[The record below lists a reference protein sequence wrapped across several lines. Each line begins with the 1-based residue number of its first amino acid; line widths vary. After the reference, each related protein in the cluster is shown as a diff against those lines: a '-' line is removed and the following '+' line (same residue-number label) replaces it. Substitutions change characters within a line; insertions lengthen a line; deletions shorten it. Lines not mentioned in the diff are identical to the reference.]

1 MGADMSLDVDMA
13 FGADMAFGVV
23 GADVLGGPRARGVPE
38 ASPMSFPTSLQLP
51 LPPSFPGHV
60 PAPQICYNSALMSD
74 STLTHVR
81 NIGIVAHIDAGKTTT
96 TERILFYTG
105 KIHKTGEVHEG
116 DTTTDFMI
124 QEKERG
130 ITIQSAA
137 ISCTWKDWA
146 INIIDTPGHVDFTME
161 VERSLRVL
169 DGAVCV
175 FCAVGGVQPQSETVW
190 RQADRYHVPRV
201 AFVNKMDRMGA
212 DFGRVVEEI
221 RTKLRANA
229 APVELPIGK
238 EEGFKGVV
246 DLLEMKGIVYDE
258 ASEGKTFTVGE
269 IPAELKDDAELARAE
284 LCEKIADLDE
294 GVMEAYLERGDLT
307 ADELRAAI
315 RRQVVAGAFVPVLC
329 GTAFKDKGIQ
339 PLLDAIGLYLPAP
352 TDRPPVEAT
361 DLKSGERVTRR
372 QDPAEPLAALVFK
385 IATDPYV
392 GRLYFV
398 RVYSG
403 VLKKGA
409 NAFNPRTKKRE
420 RVMKIVRLFA
430 DQQIEVDHLAAGDIG
445 ALVGLKECTTG
456 DTLCAEMKPLYLERI
471 TAPQPVMFLAI
482 EPKSGADKDKL
493 VASMEQLAA
502 EDPTCQVRQD
512 EETGQTILS
521 GMGELHLEILVDRLK
536 REFKCA
542 ANVGKPMVSYVE
554 TVTAPA
560 LKEFTFD
567 RELGGRRHA
576 VTLAIEIRPLERGK
590 GVQVDVS
597 RDFRNALPDP
607 KLADVVVQGLRD
619 GVATGVLARFPMT
632 DLAVCAV
639 RCALVDPEIS
649 DEIAFRSAAVMG
661 FREAAEAASP
671 EFLEPIMKLEI
682 TTPPES
688 VGEVLGDLNARRGTV
703 LDMEQ
708 RGDMQIVHARVPM
721 AQMFGYST
729 AIRSL
734 TKGRASYSMEPS
746 DFALVPRN
754 VREEL
759 LAR

>member
-1 MGADMSLDVDMA
+1 
-13 FGADMAFGVV
+13 
-23 GADVLGGPRARGVPE
+23 
-38 ASPMSFPTSLQLP
+38 
-51 LPPSFPGHV
+51 
-60 PAPQICYNSALMSD
+60 MSD

-105 KIHKTGEVHEG
+105 RIHKTGEVHEG
-116 DTTTDFMI
+116 DTTTDFMV

-246 DLLEMKGIVYDE
+246 DLLEMKGVVYDE
-258 ASEGKTFTVGE
+258 ASEGKTFAVGD

-294 GVMEAYLERGDLT
+294 GVMEAYLENGDLT
-307 ADELRAAI
+307 AGELRAAI
-315 RRQVVAGAFVPVLC
+315 RRQAVAGAFVPVLC

-361 DLKSGERVTRR
+361 DLKSGEKVTRR

-385 IATDPYV
+385 VATDPYV

-398 RVYSG
+398 RVYAG
-403 VLKKGA
+403 VLRKGA

-420 RVMKIVRLFA
+420 RIMKIVRLFA
-430 DQQIEVDHLAAGDIG
+430 DQQTEVDHLAAGDIG

-471 TAPQPVMFLAI
+471 TAPQPVMFMAI
-482 EPKSGADKDKL
+482 EPKSGADKDRL
-493 VASMEQLAA
+493 VAAMDQLAA

-542 ANVGKPMVSYVE
+542 ANVGRPMVSYVE

-560 LKEFTFD
+560 LKAFTFD

-576 VTLAIEIRPLERGK
+576 VTLAIEVRPLERGK

-597 RDFRNALPDP
+597 RDLRNALPDP

-632 DLAVCAV
+632 DLAVSAV
-639 RCALVDPEIS
+639 RCELVDPEVS

-661 FREAAEAASP
+661 FREAAEAAAP

-682 TTPPES
+682 TTPPEG

-703 LDMEQ
+703 LDMEP

>member
-1 MGADMSLDVDMA
+1 MPLGVREVSL
-13 FGADMAFGVV
+13 
-23 GADVLGGPRARGVPE
+23 E
-38 ASPMSFPTSLQLP
+38 KT
-51 LPPSFPGHV
+51 
-60 PAPQICYNSALMSD
+60 
-74 STLTHVR
+74 R
-81 NIGIVAHIDAGKTTT
+81 NIGIMAHIDAGKTTP

-105 KIHKTGEVHEG
+105 KTHRIGETPDGTATMDWMV
-116 DTTTDFMI
+116 
-124 QEKERG
+124 QEQERG
-130 ITIQSAA
+130 ITITSAA
-137 ISCTWKDWA
+137 TTCYWDKQGAADRHR

-212 DFGRVVEEI
+212 DFNRVVEEM
-221 RTKLRANA
+221 RAKLKANA
-229 APVELPIGK
+229 APIELPIGK
-238 EEGFKGVV
+238 EENFKGVI

-258 ASEGKTFTVGE
+258 ASEGKNFTVGD

-284 LCEKIADLDE
+284 LCEKVADLDE
-294 GVMEAYLERGDLT
+294 GVMEAYLENGDLT

-315 RRQVVAGAFVPVLC
+315 RRLVVAGQFVPVLC

-339 PLLDAIGLYLPAP
+339 PLLDAVGLFLPAP
-352 TDRPPVEAT
+352 PDRPPVAAT
-361 DLKSGERVTRR
+361 DLKSGDKVMR
-372 QDPAEPLAALVFK
+372 QHDAKEPLSALVFK

-420 RVMKIVRLFA
+420 RIMKIVRLFA
-430 DQQIEVDHLAAGDIG
+430 DQQIEVDQLSAGDIG
-445 ALVGLKECTTG
+445 AIVGLKECTTG

-471 TAPQPVMFLAI
+471 TAPQPVMFMAI

-554 TVTAPA
+554 TITAPA
-560 LKEFTFD
+560 MKEFSFD
-567 RELGGRRHA
+567 RELGGKRHA
-576 VTLAIEIRPLERGK
+576 VTLTLELKPLERGK
-590 GVQVDVS
+590 GIQVDVS
-597 RDFRNALPDP
+597 RDFKNAIPDP
-607 KLADVVVQGLRD
+607 KLADIVMQGLND
-619 GVATGVLARFPMT
+619 GISTGVLARFPMT
-632 DLAVCAV
+632 DLSVTAV

-661 FREAAEAASP
+661 FREAAEAAAP

-734 TKGRASYSMEPS
+734 TMGRASYSMEPS
-746 DFALVPRN
+746 DFALVPQT
-754 VREEL
+754 VRREL
-759 LAR
+759 LER

>member
-1 MGADMSLDVDMA
+1 MA
-13 FGADMAFGVV
+13 
-23 GADVLGGPRARGVPE
+23 
-38 ASPMSFPTSLQLP
+38 
-51 LPPSFPGHV
+51 
-60 PAPQICYNSALMSD
+60 D
-74 STLTHVR
+74 STLANVR

-137 ISCTWKDWA
+137 ISCNWKDWA

-212 DFGRVVEEI
+212 DFNRVVEEM
-221 RTKLRANA
+221 RTKLKASA
-229 APVELPIGK
+229 APIELPIGK
-238 EEGFKGVV
+238 EENFKGVI

-258 ASEGKTFTVGE
+258 ASEGKNFTVGDV
-269 IPAELKDDAELARAE
+269 PAELKDDAELARAE
-284 LCEKIADLDE
+284 LCEKVADLDE
-294 GVMEAYLERGDLT
+294 GVMEAYLENGDLT

-315 RRQVVAGAFVPVLC
+315 RRLVVAGQFVPVLC

-339 PLLDAIGLYLPAP
+339 PLLDAVGLYLPAP

-361 DLKSGERVTRR
+361 DLKSGDKVTR
-372 QDPAEPLAALVFK
+372 QHDAKEPLSALVFK

-420 RVMKIVRLFA
+420 RIMKIVRLFA
-430 DQQIEVDHLAAGDIG
+430 DQQIEVDQLSAGDIG
-445 ALVGLKECTTG
+445 AIVGLKECTTG

-471 TAPQPVMFLAI
+471 TAPQPVMFKAI

-554 TVTAPA
+554 TITAPA
-560 LKEFTFD
+560 MKEFSFD
-567 RELGGRRHA
+567 RELGGKRHA
-576 VTLAIEIRPLERGK
+576 VTLTLELKPLERGK
-590 GVQVDVS
+590 GIQVDVS
-597 RDFRNALPDP
+597 RDFKNSIPDP
-607 KLADVVVQGLRD
+607 KLADIVMQGLND
-619 GVATGVLARFPMT
+619 GISTGVLARFPMT
-632 DLAVCAV
+632 DLSVTAV

-661 FREAAEAASP
+661 FREAAEAAAP

-746 DFALVPRN
+746 DFALVPQT
-754 VREEL
+754 VRKEL
-759 LAR
+759 LER

>member
-1 MGADMSLDVDMA
+1 
-13 FGADMAFGVV
+13 
-23 GADVLGGPRARGVPE
+23 
-38 ASPMSFPTSLQLP
+38 
-51 LPPSFPGHV
+51 
-60 PAPQICYNSALMSD
+60 MSD

-116 DTTTDFMI
+116 DTTTDFMV

-238 EEGFKGVV
+238 EEGFQGVI

-269 IPAELKDDAELARAE
+269 IPAGLKDDAELARAE

-294 GVMEAYLERGDLT
+294 GVMEAYLEKGDLT

-361 DLKSGERVTRR
+361 DLKSGAKVTRR

-420 RVMKIVRLFA
+420 RIMKIVRLFA

-560 LKEFTFD
+560 VKAFTFD
-567 RELGGRRHA
+567 RELGGKRHA

-597 RDFRNALPDP
+597 RDFRNTLPDP

-639 RCALVDPEIS
+639 RCTLVDPEIS

-661 FREAAEAASP
+661 FREAAEAAAP

>member
-1 MGADMSLDVDMA
+1 
-13 FGADMAFGVV
+13 
-23 GADVLGGPRARGVPE
+23 
-38 ASPMSFPTSLQLP
+38 
-51 LPPSFPGHV
+51 
-60 PAPQICYNSALMSD
+60 MSD

-116 DTTTDFMI
+116 DTTTDFMV

-190 RQADRYHVPRV
+190 RQANRYHVPRV

-238 EEGFKGVV
+238 EEGFQGVV

-269 IPAELKDDAELARAE
+269 IPAGLKDDAELARAE

-294 GVMEAYLERGDLT
+294 GVMEAYLEKGDLT

-361 DLKSGERVTRR
+361 DLKSGEKVTRR

-420 RVMKIVRLFA
+420 RIMKIVRLFA

-493 VASMEQLAA
+493 VDSMEQLAA

-560 LKEFTFD
+560 VKAFTFD
-567 RELGGRRHA
+567 RELGGKRHA
-576 VTLAIEIRPLERGK
+576 VTLTIEIRPLERGK

-597 RDFRNALPDP
+597 RDFRNTLPDP

-639 RCALVDPEIS
+639 RCTLVDPEIS

-661 FREAAEAASP
+661 FREAAEAAAP

>member
-1 MGADMSLDVDMA
+1 
-13 FGADMAFGVV
+13 
-23 GADVLGGPRARGVPE
+23 
-38 ASPMSFPTSLQLP
+38 
-51 LPPSFPGHV
+51 
-60 PAPQICYNSALMSD
+60 MSD

-116 DTTTDFMI
+116 DTTTDFMV

-238 EEGFKGVV
+238 EEGFQGVV

-269 IPAELKDDAELARAE
+269 IPAGLKDDAELARAE

-294 GVMEAYLERGDLT
+294 GVMEAYLEKGDLT

-361 DLKSGERVTRR
+361 DLKNGAKVTRR

-420 RVMKIVRLFA
+420 RIMKIVRLFA

-560 LKEFTFD
+560 VKAFTFD
-567 RELGGRRHA
+567 RELGGKRHA

-597 RDFRNALPDP
+597 RDFRNTLPDP

-639 RCALVDPEIS
+639 RCTLVDPEIS

>member
-1 MGADMSLDVDMA
+1 
-13 FGADMAFGVV
+13 
-23 GADVLGGPRARGVPE
+23 
-38 ASPMSFPTSLQLP
+38 
-51 LPPSFPGHV
+51 
-60 PAPQICYNSALMSD
+60 MSD

-116 DTTTDFMI
+116 DTTTDFMV

-238 EEGFKGVV
+238 EEGFQGVV

-258 ASEGKTFTVGE
+258 ASEGKTFAVGE
-269 IPAELKDDAELARAE
+269 IPAGLKDDAELARAE

-294 GVMEAYLERGDLT
+294 GVMEAYLEKGDLT

-361 DLKSGERVTRR
+361 DLKSGAKVTRR
-372 QDPAEPLAALVFK
+372 QDPAEPLVALVFK

-420 RVMKIVRLFA
+420 RIMKIVRLFA

-560 LKEFTFD
+560 VKAFTFD
-567 RELGGRRHA
+567 RELGGKRHA

-597 RDFRNALPDP
+597 RDFRNTLPDP

-639 RCALVDPEIS
+639 RCTLVDPEIS

-661 FREAAEAASP
+661 FREAAEAAAP

>member
-1 MGADMSLDVDMA
+1 
-13 FGADMAFGVV
+13 
-23 GADVLGGPRARGVPE
+23 
-38 ASPMSFPTSLQLP
+38 
-51 LPPSFPGHV
+51 
-60 PAPQICYNSALMSD
+60 MSD

-116 DTTTDFMI
+116 DTTTDFMV

-190 RQADRYHVPRV
+190 RQANRYHVPRV

-238 EEGFKGVV
+238 EEGFQGVV

-269 IPAELKDDAELARAE
+269 IPAGLKDDAELARAE

-294 GVMEAYLERGDLT
+294 GVMEAYLEKGDLT

-361 DLKSGERVTRR
+361 DLKSGEKVTRR

-420 RVMKIVRLFA
+420 RIMKIVRLFA

-493 VASMEQLAA
+493 VDSMEQLAA

-560 LKEFTFD
+560 VKAFTFD
-567 RELGGRRHA
+567 RELGGKRHA

-597 RDFRNALPDP
+597 RDFRNTLPDP

-639 RCALVDPEIS
+639 RCTLVDPEIS
-649 DEIAFRSAAVMG
+649 DEIAFRIAAVMG
-661 FREAAEAASP
+661 FREAAEAAAP